1 MGTREQKRKSGRP
14 EPYSGRPGRPNL
26 ERTVISMTSSGI
38 GAIMR
43 RGSQVMFT
51 LIVGFVLTLGGAQA
65 ASAADY
71 DSHCDLGEGCQY
83 RIAGAD
89 GEHWGTGGQVD
100 TVADVYDYY
109 NYNYKENGSSN
120 GIISND
126 KASKL
131 WCRGRTHNCRWFEDK
146 SHEGWSVKVLKGN
159 SKDIE
164 GTSQDNRISS
174 LGWYQ

>member
-1 MGTREQKRKSGRP
+1 M
-14 EPYSGRPGRPNL
+14 
-26 ERTVISMTSSGI
+26 SMTSSGI

-51 LIVGFVLTLGGAQA
+51 LIVGFVLTIGGAQA

-71 DSHCDLGEGCQY
+71 DSHCDRGEGCQY

-100 TVADVYDYY
+100 SVDVVADYSRL
-109 NYNYKENGSSN
+109 NYKEDGSSN
-120 GIISND
+120 GINSND

-131 WCRGRTHNCRWFEDK
+131 WCRGNSYNCKFSED
-146 SHEGWSVKVLKGN
+146 SYYGGWSVNLLKGN
-159 SKDIE
+159 SRDIE
-164 GTSQDNRISS
+164 GTSFDNKISS
-174 LGWYQ
+174 LGWYST